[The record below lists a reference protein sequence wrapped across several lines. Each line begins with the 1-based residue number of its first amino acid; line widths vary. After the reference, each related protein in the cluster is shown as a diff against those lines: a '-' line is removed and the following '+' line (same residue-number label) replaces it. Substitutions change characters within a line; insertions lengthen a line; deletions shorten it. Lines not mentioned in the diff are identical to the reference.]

1 MEEASTVALTEDERV
16 ALRAFLQR
24 AEVRLSTVHRTAT
37 ALLSGAGVLVLLPAL
52 GRDAIVEVVGALL
65 DDGLTPVRVLLALA
79 TLVVL
84 GSILV
89 VIWLLLIELTRFYF
103 FSNHLQSE
111 RGATFTPRFT
121 LTSLRLPRDELSIEG
136 RSALLVE
143 RADPR
148 TVDLLVPDNDRARR
162 RIDDQVAAYEGLDRH
177 RTRSD
182 LDRAEALLV
191 LAGARDRD
199 LLNEVVKVEYGMA
212 RHVLRVQVV
221 VLRYIKALL
230 VVLVSL
236 LLMFVLAAIAG
247 RAPELGPTAQRLL
260 AAALAIWA
268 PAALVLAS
276 SPVRWL
282 GTLLRREGAVSSGI
296 RYDRELTRLERVV
309 AWFSAA
315 VALLAA
321 ASMLLVH
328 LDAGPSTV
336 GWGLVGVVVAALIL
350 EAYLLRNPGSSE
362 RVRNMRDA

>member
-1 MEEASTVALTEDERV
+1 VDDASPSTLTEDERV

-52 GRDAIVEVVGALL
+52 GRDAIVEVLGALL
-65 DDGLTPVRVLLALA
+65 DLRPTPARVLLAAA

-84 GSILV
+84 VSILV

-103 FSNHLQSE
+103 FSNHLQSD

-121 LTSLRLPRDELSIEG
+121 LTSLRFPRDELSQVG
-136 RSALLVE
+136 QRALQEE
-143 RADPR
+143 RGDPR

-162 RIDDQVAAYEGLDRH
+162 RIDDQIAAYEGLG
-177 RTRSD
+177 RSRGGSAGSGAVTD
-182 LDRAEALLV
+182 LDRAGALLV

-236 LLMFVLAAIAG
+236 LLMFALASIVNRSPG
-247 RAPELGPTAQRLL
+247 LDPNTLRLL
-260 AAALAIWA
+260 AVALALWA
-268 PAALVLAS
+268 PAVLVLAS

-282 GTLLRREGAVSSGI
+282 GSLLRQEGAVSSGI
-296 RYDRELTRLERVV
+296 RYDRELTRLERVI
-309 AWFSAA
+309 AGFSASVA
-315 VALLAA
+315 VLSTASMALLQ
-321 ASMLLVH
+321 
-328 LDAGPSTV
+328 LDAGPSTF
-336 GWGLVGVVVAALIL
+336 GWVLVALVGIALVL
-350 EAYLLRNPGSSE
+350 EAVYLRSPRSG
-362 RVRNMRDA
+362 R